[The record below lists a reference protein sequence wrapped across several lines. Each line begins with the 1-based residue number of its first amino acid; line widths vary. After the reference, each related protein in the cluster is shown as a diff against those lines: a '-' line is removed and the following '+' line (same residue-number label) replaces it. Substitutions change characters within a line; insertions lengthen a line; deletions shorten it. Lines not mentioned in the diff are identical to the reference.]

1 MTVAYVQDGAGQKSN
16 TAITLGS
23 APTNGNLL
31 IAVVLDAGGISL
43 NTGSFWTQFG
53 STYIS
58 GSSYGGILYH
68 YVGPGESATLT
79 AAQSSTGNQSSVH
92 VWEVSGAGGSIT
104 SAIDF
109 VQWDGYS
116 TSATSGSSTSHNT
129 GVNNELVLVEVNELV
144 FSYSGSYPTI
154 DVAWTPDTYL
164 QSYFNQIRGG
174 HKSVASAGT
183 AVTGSFT
190 FGGGGTSA
198 PLSAVVAVKDGSGAS
213 TIVKRSTS
221 TGPNSYSTSTTTSLP
236 SGTTTGDFTILCVVQ
251 NSSSGVISPPSGWTA
266 IINVPGFMICY
277 RMWQSGDP
285 TSVTTTS
292 TAGAWFGSVMATYEG
307 VDASTPIDVANFCTG
322 SVYKAPNC
330 NPQYQGGMS
339 ILSYAQPGTSG
350 GAGAPTAPSGYTQ
363 ETYVGYGPNIGLWDK
378 SISGAPATGNQIVSW
393 SQNPCP
399 AIQVVLKASGASAA
413 SPRAAPQTTFAG
425 FDGTTTQI
433 FGGGPTISYDL
444 TKYNVQDGDLVIF
457 GFFTGLTIT
466 TLATFS
472 VLQASGGNGA
482 VYYRTWHSGDATSLT
497 WTFNTG
503 GWVGWTLL
511 ILRNAEAAGGHGI
524 NPVIDTSDLASASS
538 ATVVASG
545 LVPANT
551 DEMLLCIFGS
561 STNSSTT
568 WTTPPSGLTADFNDT
583 AGPVI
588 WIGDTYPA
596 ANPSGSQTMVAS
608 TSRTLLAIPILIS
621 PSTIGGGGPTWDHN
635 PVMVNSN

>member
-1 MTVAYVQDGAGQKSN
+1 MDG
-16 TAITLGS
+16 
-23 APTNGNLL
+23 
-31 IAVVLDAGGISL
+31 
-43 NTGSFWTQFG
+43 
-53 STYIS
+53 
-58 GSSYGGILYH
+58 H
-68 YVGPGESATLT
+68 YQRPA
-79 AAQSSTGNQSSVH
+79 
-92 VWEVSGAGGSIT
+92 
-104 SAIDF
+104 
-109 VQWDGYS
+109 
-116 TSATSGSSTSHNT
+116 
-129 GVNNELVLVEVNELV
+129 
-144 FSYSGSYPTI
+144 
-154 DVAWTPDTYL
+154 
-164 QSYFNQIRGG
+164 
-174 HKSVASAGT
+174 
-183 AVTGSFT
+183 
-190 FGGGGTSA
+190 
-198 PLSAVVAVKDGSGAS
+198 
-213 TIVKRSTS
+213 
-221 TGPNSYSTSTTTSLP
+221 
-236 SGTTTGDFTILCVVQ
+236 
-251 NSSSGVISPPSGWTA
+251 
-266 IINVPGFMICY
+266 FMICY
-277 RMWQSGDP
+277 RLWQNGEP

-292 TAGAWFGSVMATYEG
+292 TAGGWFGSVMATYEG
-307 VDASTPIDVANFCTG
+307 VDASTPIDVATSCMQARFTT
-322 SVYKAPNC
+322 AQR

-339 ILSYAQPGTSG
+339 ILSYAQPGTA
-350 GAGAPTAPSGYTQ
+350 AGRERRPRRPATRRDLCRLRPDF
-363 ETYVGYGPNIGLWDK
+363 GLWDK

-413 SPRAAPQTTFAG
+413 SPRAAPHTTFAG